1 MFNPLRLSLF
11 SSLSN
16 RHKPKPLLEA
26 NEILTLAALLQLD
39 HQHDSSMLTRH
50 LYAGAQESSHR
61 GEGMDF
67 LENRQ
72 YLLGDNPRHINWRLS
87 ARLGNLHTRVFQ
99 EEKQSQTLIIL
110 DRRPSMWFGT
120 QQQLKVRQAVN
131 SAILF
136 MFAAIKRHHAF
147 ACLQLDKIF
156 HGSDFH
162 SGSDFALLQAKQL
175 ARVDNRIDLEA
186 QSVSLAETLSY
197 ALDLYPMGNEVIIIS
212 DFFDLDQR
220 ASAMLGALNE
230 NNTVISIYITDQ
242 ADTILPRA
250 GSIDTVSSR
259 SSEAVAID
267 TGDPLFREHYQQTGE
282 KKKHSVLRALRNT
295 LCLELGTE
303 QDAWQVLSAILK

>member
-1 MFNPLRLSLF
+1 MFNPMRLSLF
-11 SSLSN
+11 SNLIN
-16 RHKPKPLLEA
+16 RHKPKALFDA
-26 NEILTLAALLQLD
+26 NEILALAALLQLD
-39 HQHDSSMLTRH
+39 HQHDTSMLTRH
-50 LYAGAQESSHR
+50 LYAGSQESSHR

-99 EEKQSQTLIIL
+99 EDKQSQTLIIL

-120 QQQLKVRQAVN
+120 QQQLKVRQAVS

-136 MFAAIKRHHAF
+136 MFAATKRHNAF
-147 ACLQLDKIF
+147 ACLQLDTIF

-162 SGSDFALLQAKQL
+162 SGSDFALLQAEQL
-175 ARVDNRIDLEA
+175 ARVDNRMELDA
-186 QSVSLAETLSY
+186 DSVSLAEALSY
-197 ALDLYPMGNEVIIIS
+197 ALDVYPRGNEVIIIS
-212 DFFDLDQR
+212 DFFDMDQK

-230 NNTVISIYITDQ
+230 NNRVISIYITDP
-242 ADTILPRA
+242 ADTMLPRA
-250 GSIDTVSSR
+250 GSIDTVSSQ
-259 SSEAVAID
+259 SGEIVAID

-282 KKKHSVLRALRNT
+282 QKKHSVLQVLRNT

-303 QDAWQVLSAILK
+303 EEAWQRLKAILA